1 MKLISEVVK
10 KVESER
16 SEIKV
21 QTSEDVIPVLPKKR
35 RRVLPL
41 ILFLIVFLMLGA
53 AGYFVWNIKFKNSS
67 PTIAKPKANLAERM
81 KNVRSKS
88 LAQTSSDQNALQTDS
103 MVQAS
108 VEEKVDSSAISGPA
122 LVEKESNLAEKK
134 EVLKTENKSSLKTD
148 KPVAQIPST
157 KIEMKSDISAKTSK
171 KEKLNPPEVVAST
184 PAQKFQDVKK
194 IESQSEKMIS
204 QKEEK
209 ISTSANTEIKSPAPK
224 AENKLP
230 KAKISLPDKLVLS
243 TPSSEMNSKTE
254 NKVSVQDN
262 SQLVKNYFDFGLSS
276 QRSGKPK
283 EAEECYLK
291 ALALDS
297 SFYPARLN
305 LSTVYLEEGKMFE
318 AENELNNLINKRP
331 GDPKV
336 LYNTAFL
343 YQRKNE
349 FEKADEILNRLFIAD
364 PKNSNAYLLKGKNL
378 EVQNKIS
385 EAIKNYIEAYQIN
398 PNDPKILYS
407 LGRAKDLAGE
417 KNEAVTYYQLFLK
430 NSSEKNSDLIRSVS
444 QRVSFLKSTGGKN
457 D

>member
-10 KVESER
+10 KIEAER

-35 RRVLPL
+35 RRALSL
-41 ILFLIVFLMLGA
+41 ILFLIVFLMLGT

-67 PTIAKPKANLAERM
+67 PTIAKPKANLSERM
-81 KNVRSKS
+81 KKVRSKS
-88 LAQTSSDQNALQTDS
+88 LAQTSSDQNAPPTDS
-103 MVQAS
+103 SIKVSA
-108 VEEKVDSSAISGPA
+108 EEKMDSSAISGPA

-194 IESQSEKMIS
+194 VESQSEKMIS
-204 QKEEK
+204 QKEER
-209 ISTSANTEIKSPAPK
+209 ISTSTNPEIKSPAPK
-224 AENKLP
+224 VENKLP
-230 KAKISLPDKLVLS
+230 KVKISLPNRLVLS

-262 SQLVKNYFDFGLSS
+262 SQLAKNYFDFGLSS
-276 QRSGKPK
+276 QRSGKLK

-297 SFYPARLN
+297 SFHPARLN
-305 LSTVYLEEGKMFE
+305 LSTVYLEEGKLFE
-318 AENELNNLINKRP
+318 AENELNHLINKKP
-331 GDPKV
+331 ADPKV
-336 LYNTAFL
+336 LYNIAFL

-349 FEKADEILNRLFIAD
+349 FKKADEFLNRLFTAD
-364 PKNSNAYLLKGKNL
+364 PKNSNAYLLKGRNL
-378 EVQNKIS
+378 EAQNKLG
-385 EAIKNYIEAYQIN
+385 EAIKAYAEAYQLN

-417 KNEAVTYYQLFLK
+417 KIEALTYYQLFLN

>member
-1 MKLISEVVK
+1 
-10 KVESER
+10 VER
-16 SEIKV
+16 
-21 QTSEDVIPVLPKKR
+21 
-35 RRVLPL
+35 
-41 ILFLIVFLMLGA
+41 
-53 AGYFVWNIKFKNSS
+53 
-67 PTIAKPKANLAERM
+67 
-81 KNVRSKS
+81 KS
-88 LAQTSSDQNALQTDS
+88 
-103 MVQAS
+103 
-108 VEEKVDSSAISGPA
+108 
-122 LVEKESNLAEKK
+122 
-134 EVLKTENKSSLKTD
+134 
-148 KPVAQIPST
+148 
-157 KIEMKSDISAKTSK
+157 
-171 KEKLNPPEVVAST
+171 PEVR
-184 PAQKFQDVKK
+184 
-194 IESQSEKMIS
+194 IS
-204 QKEEK
+204 K
-209 ISTSANTEIKSPAPK
+209 
-224 AENKLP
+224 
-230 KAKISLPDKLVLS
+230 PDKLVLAA
-243 TPSSEMNSKTE
+243 PSSEMNSKIE

-276 QRSGKPK
+276 QRSGELK

-349 FEKADEILNRLFIAD
+349 FEKADEFLNRLFIAD
-364 PKNSNAYLLKGKNL
+364 PQNSNAYLLKGKNL

-417 KNEAVTYYQLFLK
+417 KNEALTYYQLFLK
-430 NSSEKNSDLIRSVS
+430 NSSDKNTELIRSVN
-444 QRVSFLKSTGGKN
+444 QRVNFLKSTGGKN

>member
-10 KVESER
+10 KIEAER

-41 ILFLIVFLMLGA
+41 ILFLIVFLMLGT

-67 PTIAKPKANLAERM
+67 PTIAKPKANLSERM
-81 KNVRSKS
+81 KKVGSKS
-88 LAQTSSDQNALQTDS
+88 LAQTSSDQNAPPTDS
-103 MVQAS
+103 SIKVSA
-108 VEEKVDSSAISGPA
+108 EEKMDSSATLGSTSI
-122 LVEKESNLAEKK
+122 EKESNLVEKK
-134 EVLKTENKSSLKTD
+134 KEPQIETKSSLKTE
-148 KPVAQIPST
+148 KSVAQSSSIKIDTKRDIPT
-157 KIEMKSDISAKTSK
+157 KTSS
-171 KEKLNPPEVVAST
+171 KEKANSPEVLASI
-184 PAQKFQDVKK
+184 PAQNIQDVKK
-194 IESQSEKMIS
+194 AESQTEKMIS

-209 ISTSANTEIKSPAPK
+209 ISTSANPEIKSPAPK

-262 SQLVKNYFDFGLSS
+262 SQLAKNYFDFGLSS
-276 QRSGKPK
+276 QRSGKLK

-297 SFYPARLN
+297 SFHPARLN
-305 LSTVYLEEGKMFE
+305 LSTVYLEEGKLFE
-318 AENELNNLINKRP
+318 AENELNHLINKKP
-331 GDPKV
+331 ADPKV
-336 LYNTAFL
+336 LYNIAFL

-349 FEKADEILNRLFIAD
+349 FKKADEFLNRLFTAD
-364 PKNSNAYLLKGKNL
+364 PKNSNAYLLKGRNL
-378 EVQNKIS
+378 EAQNKLG
-385 EAIKNYIEAYQIN
+385 EAIKAYAEAYQLN

-417 KNEAVTYYQLFLK
+417 KIEALTYYQLFLN

>member
-10 KVESER
+10 KVEAER

-21 QTSEDVIPVLPKKR
+21 QTSEDVIPVLTKKR

-41 ILFLIVFLMLGA
+41 ILFLIVFLMLGT

-67 PTIAKPKANLAERM
+67 APIAKPKANLAERM
-81 KNVRSKS
+81 KKAGNKS
-88 LAQTSSDQNALQTDS
+88 LAQTSSVQNAPPTDS
-103 MVQAS
+103 SIKVSA
-108 VEEKVDSSAISGPA
+108 EEKMDSSATLGSTSI
-122 LVEKESNLAEKK
+122 EKESNLVEKK
-134 EVLKTENKSSLKTD
+134 KEPQIETKSSLKTE
-148 KPVAQIPST
+148 KSVAQSSSVKIDTKRDIPT
-157 KIEMKSDISAKTSK
+157 KTSS
-171 KEKLNPPEVVAST
+171 KEKANSPEVLASI
-184 PAQKFQDVKK
+184 PAQNIQDVKK
-194 IESQSEKMIS
+194 AESQTEKMIS
-204 QKEEK
+204 QKGEK
-209 ISTSANTEIKSPAPK
+209 ISTSANPEIKSPAPK

-243 TPSSEMNSKTE
+243 TPSSEMNSKIE
-254 NKVSVQDN
+254 NKVSFQDN

-276 QRSGKPK
+276 QRSGKLK

-291 ALALDS
+291 ALTLDS

-349 FEKADEILNRLFIAD
+349 FEKADEFLNRLFTAD
-364 PKNSNAYLLKGKNL
+364 PQNSNAYLLKGRNL
-378 EVQNKIS
+378 EAQNKLG
-385 EAIKNYIEAYQIN
+385 EAIKAYAEAYQFN

-417 KNEAVTYYQLFLK
+417 KIEALTYYQLFLN

-444 QRVSFLKSTGGKN
+444 QRVSFLKSTGEKN

>member
-10 KVESER
+10 KVEAER

-53 AGYFVWNIKFKNSS
+53 AGYYIWKVKFNNSAPS
-67 PTIAKPKANLAERM
+67 MAKPKGNLSERV
-81 KNVRSKS
+81 KKVKSKS
-88 LAQTSSDQNALQTDS
+88 LARVSSDNNALQTDS
-103 MVQAS
+103 MVQTP
-108 VEEKVDSSAISGPA
+108 VEEKVDSSAILGLNSMEKGKN
-122 LVEKESNLAEKK
+122 LVDKKK
-134 EVLKTENKSSLKTD
+134 EPQKETKSSLKTE
-148 KPVAQIPST
+148 KTVAQTSSVKIDTERDIP
-157 KIEMKSDISAKTSK
+157 AKTIT
-171 KEKLNPPEVVAST
+171 KEEADSPEVLASI
-184 PAQKFQDVKK
+184 PAQNIQDVKK
-194 IESQSEKMIS
+194 AESQTEKELS
-204 QKEEK
+204 LKDEK
-209 ISTSANTEIKSPAPK
+209 ISPSKNLETKSPSPK
-224 AENKLP
+224 VERKSP
-230 KAKISLPDKLVLS
+230 EVRISKPDKLVLAA
-243 TPSSEMNSKTE
+243 PSSEMNSKIE

-276 QRSGKPK
+276 QRSGELK

-291 ALALDS
+291 ALTLDS

-349 FEKADEILNRLFIAD
+349 FEKADEFLNRLFIAD
-364 PKNSNAYLLKGKNL
+364 PQNSNAYLLKGKNL

-417 KNEAVTYYQLFLK
+417 KNEALTYYQLFLK
-430 NSSEKNSDLIRSVS
+430 NSSDKNTELIRSVN
-444 QRVSFLKSTGGKN
+444 QRVNFLKSTGGKN

>member
-10 KVESER
+10 KIEAER

-35 RRVLPL
+35 RRALSL
-41 ILFLIVFLMLGA
+41 ILFLIVFLMLGT

-67 PTIAKPKANLAERM
+67 PTIAKPKANLSERM
-81 KNVRSKS
+81 KKVGSKS
-88 LAQTSSDQNALQTDS
+88 LAQTSSDQNAPPTDS
-103 MVQAS
+103 SIKVSA
-108 VEEKVDSSAISGPA
+108 EEKMDSSATLGSTSI
-122 LVEKESNLAEKK
+122 EKESNLVEKK
-134 EVLKTENKSSLKTD
+134 KEPQIETKSSLKTE
-148 KPVAQIPST
+148 KSVAQSSSIKIDTKRDIPT
-157 KIEMKSDISAKTSK
+157 KTSS
-171 KEKLNPPEVVAST
+171 KEKANSPEVLASI
-184 PAQKFQDVKK
+184 PAQNIQDVKK
-194 IESQSEKMIS
+194 AESQTEKMIS

-209 ISTSANTEIKSPAPK
+209 ISTSANPEIKSPAPK

-262 SQLVKNYFDFGLSS
+262 SQLAKNYFDFGLSS
-276 QRSGKPK
+276 QRSGKLK

-297 SFYPARLN
+297 SFHPARLN
-305 LSTVYLEEGKMFE
+305 LSTVYLEEGKLFE
-318 AENELNNLINKRP
+318 AENELNHLINKKP
-331 GDPKV
+331 ADPKV
-336 LYNTAFL
+336 LYNIAFL

-349 FEKADEILNRLFIAD
+349 FKKADEFLNRLFTAD
-364 PKNSNAYLLKGKNL
+364 PKNSNAYLLKGRNL
-378 EVQNKIS
+378 EAQNKLG
-385 EAIKNYIEAYQIN
+385 EAIKAYAEAYQLN

-417 KNEAVTYYQLFLK
+417 KIEALTYYQLFLN